1 MAHDDSDSP
10 GNCMGVLVRTPAGD
24 GSAFA
29 TRPNEKADPLT
40 QRSVAY
46 FVERNRLEP
55 GTFKLALARDGQ
67 VVDFGPDERMR
78 DKDVVEGDVLHLI
91 TCEPQVDGAL
101 EP

>member
-1 MAHDDSDSP
+1 MAHDDTDAP
-10 GNCMGVLVRTPAGD
+10 GNCIGVLVRTPAGD

-46 FVERNRLEP
+46 FVERHRLEP
-55 GTFKLALARDGQ
+55 GAFKLALARDGQ
-67 VVDFGPDERMR
+67 IIDFGPEEHMR
-78 DKDVVEGDVLHLI
+78 DKDVVEGDILHLI

-101 EP
+101 DA